1 MTTKITGKYFLLIF
15 AIVGLLILSGS
26 SFAQQ
31 KTGEQVT
38 TKKTITIH
46 VTKEVDGK
54 TTVIDTTVVTDGDF
68 DADAFLEEKGII
80 NDMPENGRRVE
91 KNIVV
96 RRPGTQEFGTGEPEA
111 DLPDTVFMN
120 DDTLIL
126 FSDKFDMPV
135 PPPPHQGMAYEN
147 NFDMPG
153 EFPYTEGPNI
163 EAMLEG
169 LARTFGL
176 ENVMPFG
183 EMKQVVVKKKRN
195 GKKIIITFED
205 RKDGNTGNEKGK
217 KNTEKV
223 MIFKNNGQSQAPQNE
238 ERIIIEGQPG
248 ERVLINKT
256 VDASGDV
263 KTVTV
268 KAGADKS
275 APVVKE
281 KKVIIIKE
289 EKVK

>member
-1 MTTKITGKYFLLIF
+1 MTTKFTGKYFLLIF
-15 AIVGLLILSGS
+15 AIAGFLILSGS
-26 SFAQQ
+26 CFAQQ
-31 KTGEQVT
+31 KTGEQGT
-38 TKKTITIH
+38 NKKIITIR
-46 VTKEVDGK
+46 VSKEVDGK
-54 TTVIDTTVVTDGDF
+54 ITVIDTTVVTDGDF
-68 DADAFLEEKGII
+68 EADAFLEEKGVM
-80 NDMPENGRRVE
+80 NEMPENGRRVE

-96 RRPGTQEFGTGEPEA
+96 RRPGTQLFTSGEPGFYS
-111 DLPDTVFMN
+111 PDTVLIN
-120 DDTLIL
+120 DDTIIL
-126 FSDKFDMPV
+126 FSDKFDIPV
-135 PPPPHQGMAYEN
+135 PPRKGMNYEY

-153 EFPYTEGPNI
+153 GCSPKEVPDV

-169 LARTFGL
+169 FARFFGL
-176 ENVMPFG
+176 DNVMPFG
-183 EMKQVVVKKKRN
+183 EMKQVVVKKRRN
-195 GKKIIITFED
+195 GKRIIITFED
-205 RKDGNTGNEKGK
+205 RKGGHTESEKGN

-223 MIFKNNGQSQAPQNE
+223 MIYKNGGQSQAPQNE
-238 ERIIIEGQPG
+238 ERIIIEGQAG

-268 KAGADKS
+268 KADADKS